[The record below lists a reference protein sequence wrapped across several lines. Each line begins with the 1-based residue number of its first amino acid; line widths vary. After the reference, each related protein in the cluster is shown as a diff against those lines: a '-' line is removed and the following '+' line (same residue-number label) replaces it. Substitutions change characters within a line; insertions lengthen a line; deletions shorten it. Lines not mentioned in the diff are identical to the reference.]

1 MYMSKQPRTAWE
13 ATMGTD
19 NMTRDMHS
27 PTTETALAKTC
38 RFQGGGW
45 MPVSEWI
52 IATRWAWN
60 YERGAMGYAAYLYR
74 FTTNARGKDAPIT
87 YQLAS
92 TDNLEKLTTQAEA
105 GAWAMG
111 MILAH

>member
-38 RFQGGGW
+38 RFQGG
-45 MPVSEWI
+45 
-52 IATRWAWN
+52 
-60 YERGAMGYAAYLYR
+60 
-74 FTTNARGKDAPIT
+74 
-87 YQLAS
+87 
-92 TDNLEKLTTQAEA
+92 A
-105 GAWAMG
+105 GCR
-111 MILAH
+111 